1 MSNHPF
7 DDDSEEEEKTFFQR
21 YRMVII
27 GGVVLIGGVVAFA
40 SKMSGNKSTAS
51 SKPIEMTAVRIQL
64 PPTPPPPP
72 PPPPPPQQEVKEE
85 KMVEQAPV
93 NEPPPEAAPDSS
105 PDLGTAIKGDGPPDG
120 FGLSGRGGGKPGGRS
135 GAANSKYGNY
145 AYQLQTKISDAIRN
159 HPNTRSAS
167 IRGLKVRVWADST
180 GRITRVKLAGSTGDT
195 KADQALA
202 GEALVGIQLQEPPPA
217 GMPMPIVMRVNAKRP
232 GN

>member
-1 MSNHPF
+1 MSDDFF
-7 DDDSEEEEKTFFQR
+7 DDDPGEEKTFFQR
-21 YRMVII
+21 YRWVIVGGLVLV
-27 GGVVLIGGVVAFA
+27 GGVVTFA
-40 SKMSGNKSTAS
+40 SKMSSGKSTAS
-51 SKPIEMTAVRIQL
+51 SKPVEMTAVQIKL

-72 PPPPPPQQEVKEE
+72 PPPPPPQPEVKEE
-85 KMVEQAPV
+85 KMIEQAPV
-93 NEPPPEAAPDSS
+93 NEPPPEAAPDPS
-105 PDLGTAIKGDGPPDG
+105 PDLGTGIKGDGPADG

-145 AYQLQTKISDAIRN
+145 AYQLQNKISDAIRN